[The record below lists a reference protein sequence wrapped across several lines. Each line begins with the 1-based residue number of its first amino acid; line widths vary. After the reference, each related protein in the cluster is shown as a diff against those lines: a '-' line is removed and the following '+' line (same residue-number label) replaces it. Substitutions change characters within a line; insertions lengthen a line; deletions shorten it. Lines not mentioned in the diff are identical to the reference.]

1 MKRILLVLIALFQ
14 VSLLSLKAEDI
25 DSLLLK
31 QYQRGHEYV
40 YEIIESNCLK
50 DSLNNRP
57 FCSLFFENLW
67 SIIVKNNNYY
77 VLYYGYRLGKEKV
90 TRKEISNSDVVLN
103 RLFLLDQQKIVTPIY
118 KQTEF
123 YTPFYWYFVLSD
135 SLHNTRLEWN
145 AYSNSDDEYSKV
157 CKDVISDYYVSL
169 MYIIIHDDKRKSGN
183 RFYKS
188 RKAKD

>member
-1 MKRILLVLIALFQ
+1 MKRLFVYLILLFICFKVN
-14 VSLLSLKAEDI
+14 AESV

-31 QYQRGHEYV
+31 EYKRGHEFV
-40 YEIIESNCLK
+40 YEIIENKCLK
-50 DSLNNRP
+50 DSLSNRP
-57 FCSLFFENLW
+57 FCSLILGNLW
-67 SIIVKNNNYY
+67 TITVKKCNSY
-77 VLYYGYRLGKEKV
+77 VLYYGYQIGKEEV

-135 SLHNTRLEWN
+135 SLHNTKLEWN

-157 CKDVISDYYVSL
+157 CIDVISDYYVSL